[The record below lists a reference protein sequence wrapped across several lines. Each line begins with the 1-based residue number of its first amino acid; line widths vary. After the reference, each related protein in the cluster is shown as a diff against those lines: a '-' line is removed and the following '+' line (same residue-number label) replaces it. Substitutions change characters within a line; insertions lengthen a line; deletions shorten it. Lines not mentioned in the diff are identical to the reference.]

1 MKELLKD
8 RIDRWASL
16 LFISIAIGVVVSG
29 LDVLFGRVLLSLIA
43 ASHELMP
50 WIPLLLGPAGII
62 FMFVFLRYGKES
74 TQGMNLIFRAGHGED
89 VDIPKRMVLFVTIGT
104 WITHFFGGSAGRE
117 GVAIQI
123 GGTIGQWF
131 GSLSKRID
139 RREFVV
145 IGMAAG
151 FSGLFQTPIAAIF
164 FALEVLVIGHMRYPV
179 LIPTLVAS
187 FIASNLSHVL
197 GLEKFHFEIVPNL
210 TLTPLVLTKLVICGI
225 VFGLCGALFAYLL
238 KQSKS
243 FTQRIFPNP
252 LWRILIVGALA
263 GGLIILF
270 FQGRYASL
278 GMNLIEGTFAL
289 ESIASYDWL
298 LKLLLTVL
306 TLSAGFQGGEVT
318 PLFAIG
324 TTLGV
329 VLASVLGLPVLL
341 VAALGYASVFGSA
354 TNTVLAPVFIGAE
367 VFGYETLPFFF
378 IVCAFSYAFNFNQ
391 SIYGQQKIAW
401 LTEK

>member
-1 MKELLKD
+1 MQELLKD

-16 LFISIAIGVVVSG
+16 LFISIAIGVIVSG
-29 LDVLFGRVLLSLIA
+29 LDVLFGRVLLWLIA
-43 ASHELMP
+43 TSHELRP
-50 WIPLLLGPAGII
+50 WIFLLLGPAGLI
-62 FMFVFLRYGKES
+62 FMFFFLRYGKES
-74 TQGMNLIFRAGHGED
+74 VQGMNLVFKAGHGED
-89 VDIPKRMVLFVTIGT
+89 VEIPKRLVIFVTVGT

-139 RREFVV
+139 HREFVV

-164 FALEVLVIGHMRYPV
+164 FALEVLVVGRMRYQV

-187 FIASNLSHVL
+187 FISSSLSHLL
-197 GLEKFHFEIVPNL
+197 GLEKFHFEIVPDISI
-210 TLTPLVLTKLVICGI
+210 TPIVFVKLVICGI
-225 VFGLCGALFAYLL
+225 LFGLCGALFAYLL
-238 KQSKS
+238 KKGKQL
-243 FTQRIFPNP
+243 TQRVIPSP
-252 LWRILIVGALA
+252 MLRILIVGALV
-263 GGLIILF
+263 GLLILLF
-270 FQGRYASL
+270 FNGRYASL
-278 GMNLIEGTFAL
+278 GMNLIEGTFSSEA
-289 ESIASYDWL
+289 IYRYDWL
-298 LKLLLTVL
+298 LKLLLTVI

-329 VLASVLGLPVLL
+329 ALASVLGLPVLL
-341 VAALGYASVFGSA
+341 IAALGYASVFGSA
-354 TNTVLAPVFIGAE
+354 TNTILAPIFIGAE

-378 IVCAFSYAFNFNQ
+378 IACAFSYAFNFNQ

-401 LTEK
+401 LEK

>member
-1 MKELLKD
+1 MQELLKD

-16 LFISIAIGVVVSG
+16 LFISIAIGVIVSG
-29 LDVLFGRVLLSLIA
+29 LDVLFGRVLLWLIA
-43 ASHELMP
+43 TSHELRS
-50 WIPLLLGPAGII
+50 WIFLLLGPAGLI
-62 FMFVFLRYGKES
+62 FMFFFLRYGKES
-74 TQGMNLIFRAGHGED
+74 VQGMNLVFKAGHGED
-89 VDIPKRMVLFVTIGT
+89 VEIPKRLVIFVTVGT

-139 RREFVV
+139 HREFVV

-164 FALEVLVIGHMRYPV
+164 FALEVLVVGRMRYQV

-187 FIASNLSHVL
+187 FISSSLSHLL
-197 GLEKFHFEIVPNL
+197 GLEKFHFEIVPDISI
-210 TLTPLVLTKLVICGI
+210 TPIVFVKLVICGI
-225 VFGLCGALFAYLL
+225 LFGLCGALFAYLL
-238 KQSKS
+238 KKGKQL
-243 FTQRIFPNP
+243 TQRVIPSP
-252 LWRILIVGALA
+252 MLRILIVGALV
-263 GGLIILF
+263 GLLILLF
-270 FQGRYASL
+270 FNGRYASL
-278 GMNLIEGTFAL
+278 GMNLIEGTFSSEA
-289 ESIASYDWL
+289 IYRYDWL
-298 LKLLLTVL
+298 LKLLLTVI

-329 VLASVLGLPVLL
+329 ALASVLGLPVLL
-341 VAALGYASVFGSA
+341 IAALGYASVFGSA
-354 TNTVLAPVFIGAE
+354 TNTILAPIFIGAE

-378 IVCAFSYAFNFNQ
+378 IACAFSYAFNFNQ

-401 LTEK
+401 LEK

>member
-1 MKELLKD
+1 MQELLKD

-16 LFISIAIGVVVSG
+16 LFISIAIGVIVSG
-29 LDVLFGRVLLSLIA
+29 LDVLFGRVLLWLIA
-43 ASHELMP
+43 TSHELRS
-50 WIPLLLGPAGII
+50 WIFLLLGPAGLI
-62 FMFVFLRYGKES
+62 FMFFFLRYGKES
-74 TQGMNLIFRAGHGED
+74 VQGMNLVFKAGHGED
-89 VDIPKRMVLFVTIGT
+89 VEIPKRLVIFVTVGT

-139 RREFVV
+139 HREFVV

-164 FALEVLVIGHMRYPV
+164 FALEVLVVGRMRYQV

-187 FIASNLSHVL
+187 FISSSLSHLL
-197 GLEKFHFEIVPNL
+197 GLEKFHFEIVPDISI
-210 TLTPLVLTKLVICGI
+210 TPIVFVKLVICGI
-225 VFGLCGALFAYLL
+225 LFGLCGALFAYLL
-238 KQSKS
+238 KKGKQL
-243 FTQRIFPNP
+243 TQRVIPSP
-252 LWRILIVGALA
+252 MLRILIVGALV
-263 GGLIILF
+263 GLLILLF
-270 FQGRYASL
+270 FNGRYASL
-278 GMNLIEGTFAL
+278 GMNLIEGTFSSEA
-289 ESIASYDWL
+289 IYRYDWL
-298 LKLLLTVL
+298 LKLLLTVI

-341 VAALGYASVFGSA
+341 IAALGYASVFGSA
-354 TNTVLAPVFIGAE
+354 TNTILAPIFIGAE

-378 IVCAFSYAFNFNQ
+378 IACAFSYAFNFNQ

-401 LTEK
+401 LEK

>member
-1 MKELLKD
+1 MQELLKD

-16 LFISIAIGVVVSG
+16 LFISIAIGVIVSG
-29 LDVLFGRVLLSLIA
+29 LDVLFGRVLLWLIA
-43 ASHELMP
+43 TSHELRP
-50 WIPLLLGPAGII
+50 WIFLLLGPAGLI
-62 FMFVFLRYGKES
+62 FMFFFLRYGKES
-74 TQGMNLIFRAGHGED
+74 VQGMNLVFKAGHGED
-89 VDIPKRMVLFVTIGT
+89 VEIPKRLVIFVTVGT

-139 RREFVV
+139 HREFVV

-164 FALEVLVIGHMRYPV
+164 FALEVLVVGRMRYQV

-187 FIASNLSHVL
+187 FISSSLSHLL
-197 GLEKFHFEIVPNL
+197 GLEKFHFEIVPDISI
-210 TLTPLVLTKLVICGI
+210 TPIVFVKLVICGI
-225 VFGLCGALFAYLL
+225 LFGLCGALFVYLL
-238 KQSKS
+238 KKGKQL
-243 FTQRIFPNP
+243 TQRVIPSP
-252 LWRILIVGALA
+252 MLRILIVGALV
-263 GGLIILF
+263 GLLILLF
-270 FQGRYASL
+270 FNGRYASL
-278 GMNLIEGTFAL
+278 GMNLIEGTFSSEA
-289 ESIASYDWL
+289 IYRYDWL
-298 LKLLLTVL
+298 LKLLLTVI

-324 TTLGV
+324 TTFGV
-329 VLASVLGLPVLL
+329 ALASVLGLPVLL
-341 VAALGYASVFGSA
+341 IAALGYASVFGSA
-354 TNTVLAPVFIGAE
+354 TNTILAPIFIGAE

-378 IVCAFSYAFNFNQ
+378 IACAFSYAFNFNQ

-401 LTEK
+401 LEK

>member
-1 MKELLKD
+1 MQELLKD

-16 LFISIAIGVVVSG
+16 LFISIAIGVIVSG
-29 LDVLFGRVLLSLIA
+29 LDVLFGRVLLWLIA
-43 ASHELMP
+43 TSHELRP
-50 WIPLLLGPAGII
+50 WIFLLLGPAGLI
-62 FMFVFLRYGKES
+62 FMFFFLRYGKES
-74 TQGMNLIFRAGHGED
+74 VQGMNLVFKAGHGED
-89 VDIPKRMVLFVTIGT
+89 VEIPKRLVIFVTVGT

-164 FALEVLVIGHMRYPV
+164 FALEVLVVGRMRYQV

-187 FIASNLSHVL
+187 FIASSLSHLL
-197 GLEKFHFEIVPNL
+197 GLEKFHFEIVPDISV
-210 TLTPLVLTKLVICGI
+210 TPIVFVKLVICGI
-225 VFGLCGALFAYLL
+225 LFGLCGALFAYLL
-238 KQSKS
+238 KKGKQL
-243 FTQRIFPNP
+243 TQRVIPSP
-252 LWRILIVGALA
+252 MLRILIVGALV
-263 GGLIILF
+263 GLLILLF
-270 FQGRYASL
+270 FNGRYASL
-278 GMNLIEGTFAL
+278 GMNLIEGTFSSEA
-289 ESIASYDWL
+289 IYRYDWL
-298 LKLLLTVL
+298 LKLLLTVI

-341 VAALGYASVFGSA
+341 IAALGYASVFGSA
-354 TNTVLAPVFIGAE
+354 TNTILAPIFIGAE

-378 IVCAFSYAFNFNQ
+378 IACAFSYAFNFNQ

-401 LTEK
+401 LEK

>member
-1 MKELLKD
+1 MKELLRD

-16 LFISIAIGVVVSG
+16 LFISVAIGVVVSL
-29 LDVLFGRVLLSLIA
+29 LDVVFGRVLLELIA
-43 ASHELMP
+43 TSHTLMP
-50 WIPLLLGPAGII
+50 WILLLLGPAGLI
-62 FMFVFLRYGKES
+62 FVFFFLRYGKES
-74 TQGMNLIFRAGHGED
+74 VQGMNLVFRAGHGED
-89 VDIPKRMVLFVTIGT
+89 VEIPKRLVIFVTIGT

-139 RREFVV
+139 PREFVV

-164 FALEVLVIGHMRYPV
+164 FALEVLVVGRMRYQI
-179 LIPTLVAS
+179 LIPTLLAS
-187 FIASNLSHVL
+187 FTASSLSHVL
-197 GLEKFHFEIVPNL
+197 GLEKFHFEVVPNL
-210 TLTPLVLTKLVICGI
+210 ELTPLVLLKLVACGI
-225 VFGLCGALFAYLL
+225 IFGLCGALFATLL
-238 KQSKS
+238 KYGKQVASK
-243 FTQRIFPNP
+243 FFPNP
-252 LWRILIVGALA
+252 LLRILAVGFVA
-263 GGLIILF
+263 GILIMLF
-270 FQGRYASL
+270 YQGRYASL

-289 ESIASYDWL
+289 ESIYSYDWL
-298 LKLLLTVL
+298 LKLVLTVI

-329 VLASVLGLPVLL
+329 VLASLFGLPVVL
-341 VAALGYASVFGSA
+341 VAALGYACVFGSA
-354 TNTVLAPVFIGAE
+354 TNTLLAPMFIGAE

-378 IVCAFSYAFNFNQ
+378 IACAFSYAFNFNQ

-401 LTEK
+401 LNEQ

>member
-1 MKELLKD
+1 MQELLKD

-16 LFISIAIGVVVSG
+16 LFISIAIGVIVSG
-29 LDVLFGRVLLSLIA
+29 LDVLFGRVLLWLIA
-43 ASHELMP
+43 TSHELRP
-50 WIPLLLGPAGII
+50 WIFLLLGPAGLI
-62 FMFVFLRYGKES
+62 FMFFFLRYGKES
-74 TQGMNLIFRAGHGED
+74 VQGMNLVFKAGHGED
-89 VDIPKRMVLFVTIGT
+89 VEIPKRLVIFVTVGT

-139 RREFVV
+139 HREFVV

-164 FALEVLVIGHMRYPV
+164 FALEVLVVGRMRYQV

-187 FIASNLSHVL
+187 FISSSLSHLL
-197 GLEKFHFEIVPNL
+197 GLEKFHFEIVPDISI
-210 TLTPLVLTKLVICGI
+210 TPIVFVKLVICGI
-225 VFGLCGALFAYLL
+225 LFGLCGALFAYLL
-238 KQSKS
+238 KKGKQL
-243 FTQRIFPNP
+243 TQRVIPSP
-252 LWRILIVGALA
+252 MLRILIVGALV
-263 GGLIILF
+263 GLLILLF
-270 FQGRYASL
+270 FNGRYASL
-278 GMNLIEGTFAL
+278 GMNLIEGTFSSEA
-289 ESIASYDWL
+289 IYRYDWL
-298 LKLLLTVL
+298 LKLLLTVI

-329 VLASVLGLPVLL
+329 VLASGLGLPVLL
-341 VAALGYASVFGSA
+341 IAALGYASVFGSA
-354 TNTVLAPVFIGAE
+354 TNTILAPIFIGAE

-378 IVCAFSYAFNFNQ
+378 IACAFSYAFNFNQ

-401 LTEK
+401 LEK

>member
-1 MKELLKD
+1 MQELLKD

-16 LFISIAIGVVVSG
+16 LFISIAIGVIVSG
-29 LDVLFGRVLLSLIA
+29 LDVLFGRVLLWLIA
-43 ASHELMP
+43 TSHELRP
-50 WIPLLLGPAGII
+50 WIFLLLGPAGLI
-62 FMFVFLRYGKES
+62 FMFFFLRYGKES
-74 TQGMNLIFRAGHGED
+74 VQGMNLVFKAGHGED
-89 VDIPKRMVLFVTIGT
+89 VEIPKRLVIFVTVGT

-139 RREFVV
+139 HREFVV

-151 FSGLFQTPIAAIF
+151 FSGLFQTPIAATF
-164 FALEVLVIGHMRYPV
+164 FALEVLVVGRMRYQV

-187 FIASNLSHVL
+187 FISSSLSHL
-197 GLEKFHFEIVPNL
+197 LRLEKFHFEIVPDISI
-210 TLTPLVLTKLVICGI
+210 TPIVFVKLVICGI
-225 VFGLCGALFAYLL
+225 LFGLCGALFAYLL
-238 KQSKS
+238 KKGKQL
-243 FTQRIFPNP
+243 TQRVIPSP
-252 LWRILIVGALA
+252 MLRILIVGALV
-263 GGLIILF
+263 GLLILLF
-270 FQGRYASL
+270 FNGRYASL
-278 GMNLIEGTFAL
+278 GMNLIEGTFSSEA
-289 ESIASYDWL
+289 IYRYDWL
-298 LKLLLTVL
+298 LKLLLTVI

-341 VAALGYASVFGSA
+341 IAALGYASVFGSA
-354 TNTVLAPVFIGAE
+354 TNTILAPIFIGAE

-378 IVCAFSYAFNFNQ
+378 IACAFSYAFNFNQ

-401 LTEK
+401 LEK

>member
-1 MKELLKD
+1 MQELLKD

-16 LFISIAIGVVVSG
+16 LFISIAIGVIVSG
-29 LDVLFGRVLLSLIA
+29 LDVLFGRVLLWLIA
-43 ASHELMP
+43 TSHELRP
-50 WIPLLLGPAGII
+50 WIFLLLGPAGLI
-62 FMFVFLRYGKES
+62 FMFFFLRYGKES
-74 TQGMNLIFRAGHGED
+74 VQGMNLVFKAGHGED
-89 VDIPKRMVLFVTIGT
+89 VEIPKRLVIFVTVGT

-139 RREFVV
+139 HREFVV

-164 FALEVLVIGHMRYPV
+164 FALEVLVVGRMRYQV

-187 FIASNLSHVL
+187 FISSSLSHLL
-197 GLEKFHFEIVPNL
+197 GLEKFHFEIVPDISI
-210 TLTPLVLTKLVICGI
+210 TPIVFVKLVICGI
-225 VFGLCGALFAYLL
+225 LFGLCGALFAYLL
-238 KQSKS
+238 KKGKQL
-243 FTQRIFPNP
+243 TQRVIPSP
-252 LWRILIVGALA
+252 MLRILIVGALV
-263 GGLIILF
+263 GLLILLF
-270 FQGRYASL
+270 FNGRYASL
-278 GMNLIEGTFAL
+278 GMNLIEGTFSSEA
-289 ESIASYDWL
+289 IYRYDWL
-298 LKLLLTVL
+298 LKLLLTVI

-341 VAALGYASVFGSA
+341 IAALGYASVFGSA
-354 TNTVLAPVFIGAE
+354 TNTILAPIFIGAE

-378 IVCAFSYAFNFNQ
+378 IACAFSYAFNFNQ

-401 LTEK
+401 LEK

>member
-1 MKELLKD
+1 MQELLKD

-16 LFISIAIGVVVSG
+16 LFISIAIGVIVSG
-29 LDVLFGRVLLSLIA
+29 LDVLFGRVLLWLIA
-43 ASHELMP
+43 TSHELRP
-50 WIPLLLGPAGII
+50 WIFLLLGPAGLI
-62 FMFVFLRYGKES
+62 FMFFFLRYGKES
-74 TQGMNLIFRAGHGED
+74 VQGMNLVFKAGHGED
-89 VDIPKRMVLFVTIGT
+89 VEIPKRLVIFVTVGT

-164 FALEVLVIGHMRYPV
+164 FALEVLVVGRMRYQV

-187 FIASNLSHVL
+187 FIASSLSHLL
-197 GLEKFHFEIVPNL
+197 GLEKFHFEIVPDISI
-210 TLTPLVLTKLVICGI
+210 TPIVFVKIVICGI
-225 VFGLCGALFAYLL
+225 LFGLCGALFAYLL
-238 KQSKS
+238 KKGKQL
-243 FTQRIFPNP
+243 TQRVIPSP
-252 LWRILIVGALA
+252 MLRILIVGALV
-263 GGLIILF
+263 GLLILLF
-270 FQGRYASL
+270 FNGRYASL
-278 GMNLIEGTFAL
+278 GMNLIEGTFSSEA
-289 ESIASYDWL
+289 IYRYDWL
-298 LKLLLTVL
+298 LKLLLTVI

-341 VAALGYASVFGSA
+341 IAALGYASVFGSA
-354 TNTVLAPVFIGAE
+354 TNTILAPIFIGAE

-378 IVCAFSYAFNFNQ
+378 IACAFSYAFNFNQ

-401 LTEK
+401 LEK

>member
-1 MKELLKD
+1 MQELLKD

-16 LFISIAIGVVVSG
+16 LFISIAIGVIVSG
-29 LDVLFGRVLLSLIA
+29 LDVLFGRVLLWLIA
-43 ASHELMP
+43 TSHELRP
-50 WIPLLLGPAGII
+50 WIFLLLGPAGLI
-62 FMFVFLRYGKES
+62 FMFFFLRYGKES
-74 TQGMNLIFRAGHGED
+74 VQGMNLVFKAGHGED
-89 VDIPKRMVLFVTIGT
+89 VEIPKRLVIFVTVGT

-164 FALEVLVIGHMRYPV
+164 FALEVLVVGRMRYQV

-187 FIASNLSHVL
+187 FIASSLSHLL
-197 GLEKFHFEIVPNL
+197 GLEKFHFEIVPDISI
-210 TLTPLVLTKLVICGI
+210 TPIVFVKLVICGI
-225 VFGLCGALFAYLL
+225 LFGLCGALFAYLL
-238 KQSKS
+238 KKGKQL
-243 FTQRIFPNP
+243 TQRVIPSP
-252 LWRILIVGALA
+252 MLRILIVGALV
-263 GGLIILF
+263 GLLILLF
-270 FQGRYASL
+270 FNGRYASL
-278 GMNLIEGTFAL
+278 GMNLIEGTFSSEA
-289 ESIASYDWL
+289 IYRYDWL
-298 LKLLLTVL
+298 LKLLLTVI

-341 VAALGYASVFGSA
+341 IAALGYASVFGSA
-354 TNTVLAPVFIGAE
+354 TNTILAPIFIGAE

-378 IVCAFSYAFNFNQ
+378 IACAFSYAFNFNQ

-401 LTEK
+401 LEK

>member
-1 MKELLKD
+1 MQELLKD

-16 LFISIAIGVVVSG
+16 LFISIAIGVIVSG
-29 LDVLFGRVLLSLIA
+29 LDVLFGRVLLWLIA
-43 ASHELMP
+43 TSHELRP
-50 WIPLLLGPAGII
+50 WIFLLLGPAGLI
-62 FMFVFLRYGKES
+62 FMFFFLRYGKES
-74 TQGMNLIFRAGHGED
+74 VQGMNLVFKAGHGED
-89 VDIPKRMVLFVTIGT
+89 VEIPKRLVIFVTVGT

-139 RREFVV
+139 HQEFVV

-164 FALEVLVIGHMRYPV
+164 FALEVLVVGRMRYQV

-187 FIASNLSHVL
+187 FISSSLSHLL
-197 GLEKFHFEIVPNL
+197 GLEKFHFEIVPDISI
-210 TLTPLVLTKLVICGI
+210 TPIVFVKLVICGI
-225 VFGLCGALFAYLL
+225 LFGLCGALFAYLL
-238 KQSKS
+238 KKGKQL
-243 FTQRIFPNP
+243 TQRVIPSP
-252 LWRILIVGALA
+252 MLRILIVGALV
-263 GGLIILF
+263 GLLILLF
-270 FQGRYASL
+270 FNGRYASL
-278 GMNLIEGTFAL
+278 GMNLIEGTFSSEA
-289 ESIASYDWL
+289 IYRYDWL
-298 LKLLLTVL
+298 LKLLLTVI

-341 VAALGYASVFGSA
+341 IAALGYASVFGSA
-354 TNTVLAPVFIGAE
+354 TNTILAPIFIGAE

-378 IVCAFSYAFNFNQ
+378 IACAFSYAFNFNQ

-401 LTEK
+401 LEK

>member
-1 MKELLKD
+1 MQELLKD

-16 LFISIAIGVVVSG
+16 LFISIAIGVIVSG
-29 LDVLFGRVLLSLIA
+29 LDVLFGRVLLWLIA
-43 ASHELMP
+43 TSHELRP
-50 WIPLLLGPAGII
+50 WIFLLLGPAGLI
-62 FMFVFLRYGKES
+62 FMFFFLRYGKES
-74 TQGMNLIFRAGHGED
+74 VQGMNLVFKAGHGED
-89 VDIPKRMVLFVTIGT
+89 VEIPKRLVIFVTVGT

-164 FALEVLVIGHMRYPV
+164 FALEVLVVGRMRYQV

-187 FIASNLSHVL
+187 FIASSLSHLL
-197 GLEKFHFEIVPNL
+197 GLEKFHFEIVPDISI
-210 TLTPLVLTKLVICGI
+210 TPIIFVKLVICGI
-225 VFGLCGALFAYLL
+225 LFGLCGALFAYLL
-238 KQSKS
+238 KKGKQL
-243 FTQRIFPNP
+243 TQRVIPSP
-252 LWRILIVGALA
+252 MLRILIVGALV
-263 GGLIILF
+263 GLLILLF
-270 FQGRYASL
+270 FNGRYASL
-278 GMNLIEGTFAL
+278 GMNLIEGTFSSEA
-289 ESIASYDWL
+289 IYRYDWL
-298 LKLLLTVL
+298 LKLLLTVI

-341 VAALGYASVFGSA
+341 IAALGYASVFGSA
-354 TNTVLAPVFIGAE
+354 TNTILAPIFIGAE

-378 IVCAFSYAFNFNQ
+378 IACAFSYAFNFNQ

-401 LTEK
+401 LEK